1 MKPAMHHSHFFLWLK
16 KISLTAFFSALI
28 ICATYAYAA
37 VKTTSDSSQS
47 STNSLLIYTP
57 ITNTSIT
64 DSEFKSLD
72 EKDFIYLAVAANFK
86 STLQQLV
93 NAFALEYPNIEKEQ
107 LKIISGATGALYA
120 QIIQG
125 APFDIFFAADTK
137 RPQLLIKKNHAKKNS
152 YYNYAYGQLAFAFQA
167 REKELCKNGIDSQ
180 NVLIEF
186 INSYQPSSKPTLA
199 IANPAIAPYGLSAN
213 RLIKQSEKA
222 FSQYRIVKGK
232 NVLHAQQLLLNNNAD
247 LAILSAAQSTHAA
260 MENYDFC
267 LINKSLYTPIEQ
279 AMVIIKQAQRTD
291 TQEYLL
297 GQFFDF
303 IKQESAQSIILSNGY
318 LINE

>member
-16 KISLTAFFSALI
+16 KISLSAFFSALI
-28 ICATYAYAA
+28 LCTTHAYAVA
-37 VKTTSDSSQS
+37 ITTSNTSDSF
-47 STNSLLIYTP
+47 
-57 ITNTSIT
+57 T
-64 DSEFKSLD
+64 DSELESRRTD
-72 EKDFIYLAVAANFK
+72 IVIYLAVAANFK
-86 STLQQLV
+86 STLQQLI
-93 NAFALEYPNIEKEQ
+93 NAFALKYPNIEKDQ

-125 APFDIFFAADTK
+125 APFDVFFAADTK
-137 RPQLLIKKNHAKKNS
+137 RPQLLIKKNHAKKDS

-167 REKELCKNGIDSQ
+167 RKKELCKNGIDSQ

-186 INSYQPSSKPTLA
+186 INSYQPSSQPTLV

-232 NVLHAQQLLLNNNAD
+232 NVLHAQQLLLNNNVD
-247 LAILSAAQSTHAA
+247 LAILSAAQKKHTA
-260 MENYDFC
+260 MEDYEFC

-279 AMVIIKQAQRTD
+279 AMVMIKKNQRTD
-291 TQEYLL
+291 SQQDLL
-297 GQFFDF
+297 NKFFDF
-303 IKQESAQSIILSNGY
+303 IKQKKAQSIILSNGY